1 MLLGSIRSRL
11 LGLVLATVIPFTAL
25 IGVGLWRQW
34 QSDQATAA
42 RRALNDAQL
51 LAAQVD
57 DYIGN
62 LDNLL
67 NGLSQ
72 AVSPDPAD
80 IASNDAKLQQVRREL
95 PGLISNV
102 LVFALDGTNI
112 GASSD
117 GLRPYAG
124 DREFFRQILAGQR
137 LSISEVIRARATGQ
151 LVVTI
156 ARPVE
161 DQSGRLRAVVAVG
174 TLLERFQDALRV
186 QGLPAGSV
194 VRIINENGTV
204 IAQSVDGHRW
214 IGRNL
219 SKSAA
224 VARHLAKK
232 EISELVV
239 WPDGVERITG
249 SAMAHM
255 TPWLV
260 SVGLPTDIAFA
271 AVATRLSWAALFI
284 AGTLVAAFAIAWM
297 L

>member
-1 MLLGSIRSRL
+1 
-11 LGLVLATVIPFTAL
+11 
-25 IGVGLWRQW
+25 
-34 QSDQATAA
+34 
-42 RRALNDAQL
+42 
-51 LAAQVD
+51 
-57 DYIGN
+57 
-62 LDNLL
+62 
-67 NGLSQ
+67 
-72 AVSPDPAD
+72 
-80 IASNDAKLQQVRREL
+80 
-95 PGLISNV
+95 
-102 LVFALDGTNI
+102 
-112 GASSD
+112 
-117 GLRPYAG
+117 
-124 DREFFRQILAGQR
+124 
-137 LSISEVIRARATGQ
+137 
-151 LVVTI
+151 
-156 ARPVE
+156 
-161 DQSGRLRAVVAVG
+161 
-174 TLLERFQDALRV
+174 
-186 QGLPAGSV
+186 PAGSV

-297 L
+297 LSGRIVRPLRQLGKDAAELAAGKLGHRSAVRTRDEVGALAENFNRMAEAL

>member
-1 MLLGSIRSRL
+1 
-11 LGLVLATVIPFTAL
+11 
-25 IGVGLWRQW
+25 WRQW
-34 QSDQATAA
+34 QSDQTAA
-42 RRALNDAQL
+42 TRRALSDAQL

-67 NGLSQ
+67 NGLSRG
-72 AVSPDPAD
+72 VSSDPAD
-80 IASNDAKLQQVRREL
+80 IKKNDAMLQQVRREL

-102 LVFALDGTNI
+102 LVFALDGSNI

-124 DREFFRQILAGQR
+124 DREFFRQIVAGQR

-161 DQSGRLRAVVAVG
+161 DHAGRLRAVIAVG
-174 TLLERFQDALRV
+174 TVLERFQDALRV

-194 VRIINENGTV
+194 VRIISDNGTV
-204 IAQSVDGHRW
+204 IAQSVDGRRW
-214 IGRNL
+214 IGRNI
-219 SKSAA
+219 SKSAS

-239 WPDGVERITG
+239 WPDGIERITG
-249 SAMAHM
+249 SSMAH
-255 TPWLV
+255 TAPWLI
-260 SVGLPTDIAFA
+260 SVGLPPDIAFA
-271 AVATRLSWAALFI
+271 AVAARLA
-284 AGTLVAAFAIAWM
+284 
-297 L
+297 